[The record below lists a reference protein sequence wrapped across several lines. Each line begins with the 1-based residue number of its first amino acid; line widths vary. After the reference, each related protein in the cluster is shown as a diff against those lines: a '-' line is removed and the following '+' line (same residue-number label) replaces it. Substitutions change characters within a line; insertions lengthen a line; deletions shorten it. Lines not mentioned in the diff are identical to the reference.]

1 MYEPINNVQAPK
13 PVLDLMVENQGVE
26 ENRENFEVEE
36 NSYNEKEII
45 KVKINMLMFLGMKI
59 FLMNMLE

>member
-13 PVLDLMVENQGVE
+13 LVLDLMVENQGVE

>member
-26 ENRENFEVEE
+26 ENRENFEVGE

-45 KVKINMLMFLGMKI
+45 KVKINMFMFLGMKI
-59 FLMNMLE
+59 FMMNMLE